1 VWRFFTIWGFGEM
14 LTQNDVLEL
23 LHMWENG
30 TPKEK
35 AWAKKQLREWLE
47 ETRAAKQKK
56 INAQPLAN

>member
-1 VWRFFTIWGFGEM
+1 M